1 MPVVPDLPPP
11 SAKTVMNSR
20 NSAVSKYLEAKQNRR
35 KQARYR
41 EKRLKMGLPAA
52 VSLKHVSLNQEE
64 KKVIASTEVIGTA
77 RRKKLFVTRHFGWPI
92 SLGIHLFVAFLLT
105 IYAIQEYI
113 PEAEP
118 VFLDFVEPVREPR
131 KITRQLIKSVKPP
144 DSVIIQAPR
153 IERSAPTAVE
163 IPMEEEQIHTLTDDP
178 IGAGDGPTV
187 GGIDI
192 PEGLG
197 DIQVQQNRPQ
207 IPTESLGPKIERD
220 TQIAPKDTELG
231 DISDG
236 GLGDRTIDAEVSVQ
250 VDQRP
255 RTLSTPDP
263 KYPQAAR
270 RAEREGLVQLEFT
283 VGVDGRATDFKVIK
297 EEPKGF
303 GFGEAAIDAVKRWRF
318 TPAKK
323 GGESVPT
330 RVKIPIRFT
339 LDDD

>member
-1 MPVVPDLPPP
+1 MPVVPELPPP

-20 NSAVSKYLEAKQNRR
+20 NNTISKYLEAKQNRR
-35 KQARYR
+35 RKDRYR
-41 EKRLKMGLPAA
+41 QKRLKMGLPAA

-105 IYAIQEYI
+105 LYAIQEYI

-118 VFLDFVEPVREPR
+118 VFLAFVEEVPKRRDIRRRSPIRPSKPPERLRVQPQRVQRMQQAIEIPPERERIPTLTNDPIDVGGAPPGGGISIPKGPNVRVDQPR
-131 KITRQLIKSVKPP
+131 VKIPTKTPGVKIDRGPPSIAPP
-144 DSVIIQAPR
+144 DSDR
-153 IERSAPTAVE
+153 
-163 IPMEEEQIHTLTDDP
+163 
-178 IGAGDGPTV
+178 
-187 GGIDI
+187 DI
-192 PEGLG
+192 PDPGLDG
-197 DIQVQQNRPQ
+197 RDIDPEVQ
-207 IPTESLGPKIERD
+207 
-220 TQIAPKDTELG
+220 
-231 DISDG
+231 
-236 GLGDRTIDAEVSVQ
+236 VQ

-263 KYPQAAR
+263 KYPSAAT
-270 RAEREGLVQLEFT
+270 RAEREGLVELEFT
-283 VGVDGRATDFKVIK
+283 VGVDGRATDLKVIK

-323 GGESVPT
+323 GGESVPM

>member
-1 MPVVPDLPPP
+1 MPVVPELPPP

-20 NSAVSKYLEAKQNRR
+20 NNTISKYLEAKQNRR
-35 KQARYR
+35 RKDRYR
-41 EKRLKMGLPAA
+41 QKRLKMGLPAA

-105 IYAIQEYI
+105 LYAIQEYI

-131 KITRQLIKSVKPP
+131 KITRLPIKSVKPP
-144 DSVIIQAPR
+144 DSVIIRAPR
-153 IERSAPTAVE
+153 IERSAPATIK
-163 IPMEEEQIHTLTDDP
+163 IPTEGEHIPTLTDDP
-178 IGAGDGPTV
+178 IGVGNAPPGGGISIPDGPNV
-187 GGIDI
+187 GVEQ
-192 PEGLG
+192 PR
-197 DIQVQQNRPQ
+197 VK
-207 IPTESLGPKIERD
+207 IPTETPGVKIDRGPPS
-220 TQIAPKDTELG
+220 IAPPDSDR
-231 DISDG
+231 DIPDPGLDG
-236 GLGDRTIDAEVSVQ
+236 RDIDPEVQVQ

-263 KYPQAAR
+263 KYPSAAR
-270 RAEREGLVQLEFT
+270 RAEREGLVELEFT
-283 VGVDGRATDFKVIK
+283 VGVDGRATDLKVIK

-323 GGESVPT
+323 GGESVPM